1 MKNYLSPPTDCTPGL
16 SLNSEKNLLEI
27 TGESRPEDIREF
39 YGPVLEWI
47 DEYEKL
53 VYYIVG
59 TNNSPLTMELRFQ
72 LSYFNSSSAKV
83 FIQIIQKLAS
93 ITRSNSL
100 IKLNI
105 IWTYEEGDEDILDA
119 GKEFEKITGSKMEF
133 VKRKAGQ

>member
-16 SLNSEKNLLEI
+16 NLNSEKNLLEI

-53 VYYIVG
+53 VYYIVDA
-59 TNNSPLTMELRFQ
+59 NKSPLPIELRFQ

-93 ITRSNSL
+93 IARSNSF

-105 IWTYEEGDEDILDA
+105 IWTYEEGDEDIFDA
-119 GKEFEKITGSKMEF
+119 GKEFEKITGNNMEF
-133 VKRKAGQ
+133 VKLNAKE